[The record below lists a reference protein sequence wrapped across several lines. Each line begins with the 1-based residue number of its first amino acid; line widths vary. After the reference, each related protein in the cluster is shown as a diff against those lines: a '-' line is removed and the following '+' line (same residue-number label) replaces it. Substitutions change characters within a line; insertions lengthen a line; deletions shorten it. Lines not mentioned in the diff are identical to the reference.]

1 MSDTANSEIL
11 IKILTAYDSGGIT
24 AAQKAVQDLK
34 SSVDTTSQ
42 SGGTLSGVLEAMSG
56 KGQSAGQ
63 IFAGLSTT
71 FKTGG
76 ANAQSMTAVVKGLGG
91 ALGIAAG
98 PAAALGAAVGLIVSA
113 VQAYKEHREAA
124 AQAAEKAA
132 EREKAAAEKAKK
144 AIEDLD
150 KARVDA
156 ARRAVADLKE
166 ELDGATNAAKGT
178 RSALDALEDSQ
189 LAVEI
194 AGIDA
199 QEKSGALDSD
209 TADYLRTKARAASE
223 DRKDQRALDDLRTE
237 EDRLTAARDQSAEAA
252 AQARQESEAA
262 DAALL
267 AAAADLADA
276 ERLLSKSVG
285 PIAYNQNLAARNAA
299 RERYNTAKDAADA
312 AGTASSTA
320 NATAKAAADALSNT
334 LPDIQNRRDIL
345 VNNLT
350 ARQTTVAAADAAMQA
365 RIDAI
370 PKQEADAARTAAKE
384 QGDRDAKTASDRADA
399 QLQLQLKQIEGQ
411 LVGEKDP
418 ARKLELERKKQ
429 ELQDTRNIRKA
440 DDAIEAQRR
449 KIAALSSDASEAERK
464 NLEDELS
471 TLQLRRQAAAQTA
484 DNNTR
489 NYTLQRQSLADA
501 QAPAA
506 PEEKPL
512 KDLSPSERLARNKAK
527 RQDKRA
533 PASESPASETTPAES
548 APSTKPSKKSLSKPA
563 SSAPAQSAQTAEAAT
578 TAAPAAAAAANET
591 VVADLSAALD
601 RLPEAV
607 PDLSGLS
614 ASITAA
620 DAAAQ
625 SAASSNAQTL
635 SSLSSSLQSL
645 STLVVNLSSL
655 TSKIQT
661 LTSNINSAATRIS
674 NAFQTATGVIE
685 HLTNVFPDFDN
696 LINAVKKLDKR
707 VDKLEHDLSRID

>member
-76 ANAQSMTAVVKGLGG
+76 ANARSMTAVVKGLGG

-223 DRKDQRALDDLRTE
+223 DRKDQRALDDLRAE

-252 AQARQESEAA
+252 AKARQESEAA

-299 RERYNTAKDAADA
+299 RDRYNAAKAAADA
-312 AGTASSTA
+312 AGTGLSTA
-320 NATAKAAADALSNT
+320 DATAKAAEDALSGAN
-334 LPDIQNRRDIL
+334 IQNRRDIL
-345 VNNLT
+345 VNNRT

-370 PKQEADAARTAAKE
+370 PGQLAEAAAKAAKD
-384 QGDRDAKTASDRADA
+384 QADRDAKTASDQADA

-489 NYTLQRQSLADA
+489 N
-501 QAPAA
+501 
-506 PEEKPL
+506 
-512 KDLSPSERLARNKAK
+512 
-527 RQDKRA
+527 
-533 PASESPASETTPAES
+533 
-548 APSTKPSKKSLSKPA
+548 
-563 SSAPAQSAQTAEAAT
+563 
-578 TAAPAAAAAANET
+578 
-591 VVADLSAALD
+591 
-601 RLPEAV
+601 
-607 PDLSGLS
+607 
-614 ASITAA
+614 
-620 DAAAQ
+620 
-625 SAASSNAQTL
+625 
-635 SSLSSSLQSL
+635 
-645 STLVVNLSSL
+645 
-655 TSKIQT
+655 
-661 LTSNINSAATRIS
+661 
-674 NAFQTATGVIE
+674 
-685 HLTNVFPDFDN
+685 
-696 LINAVKKLDKR
+696 
-707 VDKLEHDLSRID
+707 